1 MSSGN
6 PETRMKILGAA
17 WKLLESPNPK
27 GARMSDIAKLAGVS
41 RQALYLHFPTRT
53 ELLIATT
60 HYIDAVKDVD
70 GRLEKSRKARSGTA
84 RLDAFIEAW
93 GNYIPE
99 ISGVARALMAMSA
112 NDPDAKAAWN
122 DRMQAVRHGCAAAV
136 SALEDDDSLTRQYS
150 RSEAT
155 DILWTML
162 SLENWIHFR
171 ENCNWSQRKYLD
183 RMTSMARRL
192 LLRGD
197 D

>member
-1 MSSGN
+1 
-6 PETRMKILGAA
+6 MKILKAA

-53 ELLIATT
+53 EMLIATT
-60 HYIDAVKDVD
+60 HYIDSVKDVD
-70 GRLEKSRKARSGTA
+70 GRLEKSRKARSGTE

-99 ISGVARALMAMSA
+99 ISGVARVLIAMSTD
-112 NDPDAKAAWN
+112 DPDAKAAWN

-136 SALEDDDSLTRQYS
+136 SALDDEGRLTRHYS
-150 RSEAT
+150 SSEAT

-183 RMTSMARRL
+183 RMTSMARGL
-192 LLRGD
+192 LLRGNG
-197 D
+197 